1 MKEQAYIGVSTQ
13 YVVETAAGTI
23 TVYVQNTDPGAQL
36 ARPGDR
42 VTLSWSPDATVVS
55 VVEKEEKTE

>member
-23 TVYVQNTDPGAQL
+23 TVYVQNADPGAQL

-42 VTLSWSPDATVVS
+42 VTLSWSPEATFVVTTTR
-55 VVEKEEKTE
+55 EEKTE